1 MSDPLHVL
9 IVDDNPQDRAL
20 AIRELR
26 REFADVDVRQVI
38 DQAQLDRT
46 LHDFRF
52 DVVITDYQLQW
63 SDGIR
68 VLRQVKSSYP
78 DCPVLMFTATGS
90 EEIAVEALKGGLDDY
105 IVKKSSHFVRLRGAV
120 RTALEHRDMRRYA
133 TDLESR
139 LDLLL
144 RRLNVGVF
152 RCTTD
157 GTLLA
162 ANGPVLALLD
172 ADSLEAARSIGLAQA
187 FVHGEECL
195 ATVREAI
202 DRGESQERECE
213 VRRADGKHSYFRLS
227 IIPVTTADGGVVVDG
242 MLEDITQRKRSE
254 AEARQAAVASARVSL
269 LSSREKEVL
278 DAVVAGKANKVIA
291 RDLQISEKTVEK
303 HRANLTRK
311 LQAKSVAE
319 LVRLALAAQSAAQ

>member
-26 REFADVDVRQVI
+26 REFADVDVRQAI

-68 VLRQVKSSYP
+68 VLRQVKSSFP
-78 DCPVLMFTATGS
+78 DCPVLMFTATGN

-120 RTALEHRDMRRYA
+120 RTALEHRDMRRRA
-133 TDLESR
+133 VELEARLESLLSR
-139 LDLLL
+139 LD
-144 RRLNVGVF
+144 VGVF
-152 RCTTD
+152 RCTAD
-157 GTLLA
+157 GRVLE
-162 ANGPVLALLD
+162 ANAPVLALLGSDSAD
-172 ADSLEAARSIGLAQA
+172 ASSSVSLACLFDSTVDCLMLLDSTIES
-187 FVHGEECL
+187 GEP
-195 ATVREAI
+195 
-202 DRGESQERECE
+202 QECE
-213 VRRADGKHSYFRLS
+213 IEVHEPSGRVSHFRLS
-227 IIPVTTADGGVVVDG
+227 VVPARTSTGEAVIDG
-242 MLEDITQRKRSE
+242 LAEDITARKRSE
-254 AEARQAAVASARVSL
+254 SEARQAAVASARVSL

-278 DAVVAGKANKVIA
+278 DAVAAGKANKVIA